1 MVPTPSEDPEM
12 TQFGL
17 FVGEYVTVTDWLC
30 VLTGG
35 VLVVSTPSEDPEMKQ
50 KGVRH
55 CNQGAEEGMLNMWRR
70 MRDEGKI
77 TKVSIM
83 QGSHNF

>member
-1 MVPTPSEDPEM
+1 MKQNVFLYICRYLNVS
-12 TQFGL
+12 
-17 FVGEYVTVTDWLC
+17 VTDWPC

-35 VLVVSTPSEDPEMKQ
+35 VLVVSTPAEDPEMRQ

-55 CNQGAEEGMLNMWRR
+55 SNQGFEEGMLNMWRR

-77 TKVSIM
+77 TQVSVCN
-83 QGSHNF
+83 HTPR